1 MKITNQSKTAIKMR
15 CESGIITFEA
25 GETKEIP
32 DELVV
37 EVLANNPASL
47 VKAKKS
53 VKKKK

>member
-32 DELVV
+32 EELVV
-37 EVLANNPASL
+37 EVLANNPSSL
-47 VKAKKS
+47 IAEKKS
-53 VKKKK
+53 KKKK